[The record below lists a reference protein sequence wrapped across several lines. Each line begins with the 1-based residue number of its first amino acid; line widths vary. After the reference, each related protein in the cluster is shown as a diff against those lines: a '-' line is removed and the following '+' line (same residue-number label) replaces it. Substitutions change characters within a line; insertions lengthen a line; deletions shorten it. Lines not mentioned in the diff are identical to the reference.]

1 MDAKY
6 LLTLVLTALLPLT
19 SCSYSNFK
27 KFKNV
32 EESEFEVEEMTLDEN
47 FDQFETGKMNYTVG
61 IGDEIKI
68 SIYGNPEDSTQA
80 TALGEIFGHAVDENG
95 EINIPLL
102 KHVKVAGMTRK
113 EVTVML
119 EEMYSKYIKNP
130 HIMFDLVKYESQ
142 FYYVTGNVK
151 NAGRHPIKVNSNLL
165 EVITSIVPN
174 DDKGAIEYIYLKR
187 GEIVLPV
194 SISEVST
201 GNIDFSKYFLK
212 DGDTFYVP
220 APNMNRVYILGEV
233 KKPGAFEISGNYTM
247 LDLIADAEGLTP
259 PYSAEGRIYMVRQTA
274 NKHLLV
280 QLSFD
285 EIFSGKA
292 GAIKLVPGDR
302 VYVSPTVLTSYNR
315 IVQQLLPTFQMLYTG
330 TLLYKNWTK

>member
-80 TALGEIFGHAVDENG
+80 TALGEIFGHAVGENG